1 MLKRLRILLIGMFL
15 VLTMLFGVVG
25 DVFAQQI
32 ISQNDIYLSSYRLS
46 RGELSLEGFARV
58 NSLRFLFLKDGAV
71 KWHDADLEHG
81 MYSETIFLDDLGMY
95 DVFIIGKNIEDEFVI
110 GPRIKVNH
118 TFERNDKDDDSY
130 GETSDE
136 LSSEDE
142 VDDGDEHLIDRE
154 KAEEKKDEKVD
165 SQNNSNNKAKDDG
178 FSDSDVKRT
187 EKVDYN
193 SPYQSDE
200 NLDNTDEIRA
210 LAKDITSG
218 SRSEYEKAKKIYDWV
233 WQNISYDR
241 QKYSKFLRSDYSG
254 EHGAQ
259 YALENRKG
267 VCYDYASLVVELAN
281 AVGLEAR
288 MIKGYYTFSNGHSEY
303 HAWNEVYIPEKNRWI
318 SLDASYASV
327 YGRNYFDSDVFGINY
342 EEEK

>member
-1 MLKRLRILLIGMFL
+1 MKRPGTLLIGMFL
-15 VLTMLFGVVG
+15 ILTMLLAAVG
-25 DVFAQQI
+25 DVFAQQVI
-32 ISQNDIYLSSYRLS
+32 TQNDIYLSSYRLS
-46 RGELSLEGFARV
+46 RGQLSLGGFARV
-58 NSLRFLFLKDGAV
+58 NSLRFLFLKDGEIN
-71 KWHDADLEHG
+71 WHDVYLEHG
-81 MYSETIFLDDLGMY
+81 MYSETIILDDLGMY
-95 DVFIIGKNIEDEFVI
+95 DVFIIGKTIEDEFVI

-142 VDDGDEHLIDRE
+142 VDDEDEHLIDKE
-154 KAEEKKDEKVD
+154 KVEERKDEKVD
-165 SQNNSNNKAKDDG
+165 SQDKSNNKAKDDE
-178 FSDSDVKRT
+178 FSDSNVKRT

-200 NLDNTDEIRA
+200 KLDNTDEIRA

-218 SRSEYEKAKKIYDWV
+218 SRSGYEKAKKIYDWV

-241 QKYSKFLRSDYSG
+241 QKYSRFLRGDYSG

-267 VCYDYASLVVELAN
+267 VCYDYALLVVELAN

-288 MIKGYYTFSNGHSEY
+288 MIKGYYTFSNGHREY
-303 HAWNEVYIPEKNRWI
+303 HAWNEIYIPEKNRWI